1 MDTCEKWLTH
11 LRFGDGF
18 INILGHWN
26 YEELINII
34 TDVYKIDFKGRV
46 PIMEKRRL
54 LYHLNKIKERPS
66 EYFNYSN
73 DMTPETKTVYLIEE
87 DILEKNI
94 IVGNSSNA
102 VEGDGEGEDIDN
114 SDEIILIEDD
124 EEDGVEEDEEED
136 VEDDEDSENSMK
148 IPIGDQEA
156 FEKVYTFLESYT
168 GDDDYFLKKGKGGEC
183 RWYSFYYKTTIL
195 CILEGSGPHVYGKG
209 WLTTPSLKKQHDPDR
224 YSSLKSPSWNFEKW
238 PKSHSR
244 YAFNYSGKELD
255 SISTLIDFLT
265 P

>member
-26 YEELINII
+26 YEELTDII
-34 TDVYKIDFKGRV
+34 TDVYKIDFQGRV

-73 DMTPETKTVYLIEE
+73 DMTPETKTEYLIEE

-124 EEDGVEEDEEED
+124 EEEDVEEDE
-136 VEDDEDSENSMK
+136 DSGNSMK

-156 FEKVYTFLESYT
+156 FEKVLTFLESYE
-168 GDDDYFLKKGKGGEC
+168 DEYSLKKYKSGSDSC
-183 RWYSFYYKTTIL
+183 CCFYYKTTI
-195 CILEGSGPHVYGKG
+195 IFYLEGSGPHVYGKG
-209 WLTTPSLKKQHDPDR
+209 WLTTPTLKKQHDPDR

-238 PKSHSR
+238 HKTHSR